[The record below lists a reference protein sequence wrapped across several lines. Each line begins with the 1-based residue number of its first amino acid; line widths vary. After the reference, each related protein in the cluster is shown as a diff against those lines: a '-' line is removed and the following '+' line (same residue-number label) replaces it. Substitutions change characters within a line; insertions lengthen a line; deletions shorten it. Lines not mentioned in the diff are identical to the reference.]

1 MGLFDKQV
9 LDALNAV
16 PLLKDNASGLYSSL
30 EGVASSLKIPMPTF
44 YVAGTPKVIH
54 PVLEELA
61 KLPSAAAL
69 SKDAVLLS
77 EPMLKLLGTTDLTQP
92 ISQELKAVLSHEM
105 HHCSMHTGIVLA
117 KFVPIFALPA
127 IALTATYLYDRAQAK
142 KATAPKPEDI
152 EQAAT
157 ATRKELPKDEKG
169 SSFLDNLIYYG
180 KYVAIGV
187 AATAAGLL
195 TARYVS
201 RHFEFAADNFGAS
214 MTDKGAMASALEK
227 VLGTTDAILSNH
239 PKGSIIS
246 RILDETV
253 RAHPGL
259 AERTANIL
267 R

>member
-1 MGLFDKQV
+1 MGLLDKHV

-16 PLLKDNASGLYSSL
+16 PLMKDAASGLYSSL
-30 EGVASSLKIPMPTF
+30 EGVASTLKISMPTF

-69 SKDAVLLS
+69 SKDTVLLS
-77 EPMLKLLGTTDLTQP
+77 EPMLKLLGSTDLTQP

-105 HHCSMHTGIVLA
+105 HHCSNHTGILLA

-142 KATAPKPEDI
+142 KAATPKPEDI
-152 EQAAT
+152 ERAAT
-157 ATRKELPKDEKG
+157 ETRKELPKDEKG
-169 SSFLDNLIYYG
+169 SGFLDNLIYYG

-201 RHFEFAADNFGAS
+201 RHFEFAADSFGAG

-227 VLGTTDAILSNH
+227 VLGTTHDLLASH
-239 PKGSIIS
+239 PKGGIFS
-246 RILDETV
+246 RIIGETIQ
-253 RAHPGL
+253 AHPSL
-259 AERTANIL
+259 TERVANIL